1 MGSDTC
7 KRYKRLAVSGWE
19 HNRGRGE
26 SKLRE
31 MKPDPI
37 ERADDR
43 VGHPYLEATGGFS
56 GLKLAS
62 LDYDETQDRGYPSRR
77 GLGSSGPRLF
87 VLIKK
92 TKSIQGILLRLRQ
105 LRYSMKAQQ

>member
-37 ERADDR
+37 AQADASPTR
-43 VGHPYLEATGGFS
+43 PYLDVGKAA
-56 GLKLAS
+56 K
-62 LDYDETQDRGYPSRR
+62 RGRP
-77 GLGSSGPRLF
+77 GLGSSSPCLF

-105 LRYSMKAQQ
+105 LRYSMKAQH